1 MPLSAKN
8 NLDELYAKHR
18 LLQDAVAELEREF
31 AALGPTDDDR
41 RYIID
46 IQTRA
51 LQEEATK
58 LGAMISD
65 ILDRDLQR

>member
-18 LLQDAVAELEREF
+18 LLQDAVARLEDEF
-31 AALGPTDDDR
+31 EALDPADSAR
-41 RYIID
+41 RYLIG
-46 IQTRA
+46 IQNRA

-58 LGAMISD
+58 LGASISD
-65 ILDRDLQR
+65 ILERDLQR